1 MWGDV
6 GRCGEVWGGHT
17 DVPVSQEIASE
28 MWAPHAH
35 DALFALEP
43 FAALAEAAVLPAA
56 QLRPPPRTDL
66 SAGRWPTRLE
76 DLSRTDLLAIAAKG
90 CATSAT
96 AAASADRRL
105 AEVKPLPEWAV
116 TGVMLS
122 DDLLPKILALLP
134 ARKSQPLVCHA
145 WSRLRRLV
153 LPSQLEREQSAAVLC
168 SALRAYYLQREIAD
182 ACCRALFGVGATTEG
197 ANSIRSQ
204 LLADAGAPQM
214 VVTMIRDHGDC
225 VPVQAASY
233 GALGWLCAG
242 QSGPDEEGR
251 LRRDTIMG
259 AGALPLIIAGMRAHP
274 SHAAVQQTGCH
285 ALSALARGQVQ
296 AIVEAMAAAGALA
309 AVVTGM
315 QEHRDRTGVQENG
328 CIALGTI
335 CCERHMGGNV
345 FGVDESVSQAAAS
358 AGALAAMVNSLRAMQ
373 GGATLDR
380 CSSALRLFVGWG
392 EGSAARRA
400 SALQL
405 GAEPAWL
412 KSRQDEQIE
421 EID

>member
-1 MWGDV
+1 M
-6 GRCGEVWGGHT
+6 
-17 DVPVSQEIASE
+17 
-28 MWAPHAH
+28 
-35 DALFALEP
+35 
-43 FAALAEAAVLPAA
+43 
-56 QLRPPPRTDL
+56 
-66 SAGRWPTRLE
+66 
-76 DLSRTDLLAIAAKG
+76 
-90 CATSAT
+90 
-96 AAASADRRL
+96 
-105 AEVKPLPEWAV
+105 KPLPEWAV

-153 LPSQLEREQSAAVLC
+153 LPSQLGREQSAAVLC

-296 AIVEAMAAAGALA
+296 TIVEAMAAAGALA
-309 AVVTGM
+309 AVVACRSTATVPGSK
-315 QEHRDRTGVQENG
+315 RT
-328 CIALGTI
+328 
-335 CCERHMGGNV
+335 
-345 FGVDESVSQAAAS
+345 AAS
-358 AGALAAMVNSLRAMQ
+358 RWEPFAARGTWGEMFSAWMSQSARRPPLRA
-373 GGATLDR
+373 R
-380 CSSALRLFVGWG
+380 W
-392 EGSAARRA
+392 RRW
-400 SALQL
+400 ST
-405 GAEPAWL
+405 P
-412 KSRQDEQIE
+412 
-421 EID
+421 